1 MTLRTSFYPVDQETV
16 TSTDLISLSDLKA
29 HLRVTHD
36 AEDDLITALLDTAI
50 QAVENMTNRVLG
62 SRSAYLIADDWASQV
77 FSFGPITAITT
88 VEYYDGANTL
98 QTLPSTLY
106 WYDIQST
113 PARITFLSPPTVYSD
128 RHQGIRITATIG
140 HDAIPPALRQAILLL
155 VGHYYETRQAVVLG
169 PAPHEVPMAVRH
181 LVNPWRLFP

>member
-62 SRSAYLIADDWASQV
+62 SRSAYLIADDSYA
-77 FSFGPITAITT
+77 
-88 VEYYDGANTL
+88 
-98 QTLPSTLY
+98 
-106 WYDIQST
+106 
-113 PARITFLSPPTVYSD
+113 
-128 RHQGIRITATIG
+128 
-140 HDAIPPALRQAILLL
+140 
-155 VGHYYETRQAVVLG
+155 
-169 PAPHEVPMAVRH
+169 
-181 LVNPWRLFP
+181 